1 MTREGQRMKT
11 TTIGATK
18 RAVLLVLL
26 GLAITSAAM
35 ANPPPADPPPAGGFD
50 PFNMPAGFD
59 PSQYMTIED
68 HEEGAAG
75 YAGGP
80 VPIDSFKLFDG
91 KTMACMRALGGLL
104 NCCTKQPPPSA
115 EPEKTFWE
123 LLTEQLRERYANV
136 AACRYNGV
144 TASDPAGQGAWSQI
158 GQVPGNLA
166 LNNAFT
172 STLETMTGGGDLPE
186 CKDQSAARQETVT
199 AEYLKKMRPKLAW
212 FCDRD
217 EKDLGALKKIG
228 NCRFLGTYCQTR
240 VLGVCIARRERY
252 CCFNSPMSRM
262 MRETLAKQGIGG
274 FGTARNPSCGGITI
288 TQLAGLQNGEGIDT
302 DDIEGRIIESG
313 QFDELRSLMGQDLI
327 NRISGSENNINNP
340 GRVDAQQR
348 SLNYVANMNS
358 SGQLGAQSNEL
369 MGLVRPPAEMERSP
383 GQITL
388 RASALYLDRGARGM
402 DLIVTRDGG
411 KGAVSVDVVL
421 VNGTAVLQRDMT
433 HHATGDA
440 SVRVT
445 WGDGQV
451 GERRVRIRGIVT
463 TPPAPAIR
471 ETRFFRAELHNPTG
485 GARTATDF
493 IDVEV
498 RPETR

>member
-1 MTREGQRMKT
+1 MAMTMTMKK
-11 TTIGATK
+11 AFA
-18 RAVLLVLL
+18 AVLAF
-26 GLAITSAAM
+26 GLSAGIAV
-35 ANPPPADPPPAGGFD
+35 ADPPADPPAGGFD
-50 PFNMPAGFD
+50 PFNMPENFD
-59 PSQYMTIED
+59 PNQYMTIED
-68 HEEGAAG
+68 HEEGAAN
-75 YAGGP
+75 YVGGP
-80 VPIDSFKLFDG
+80 IPIDSFKLFDG

-144 TASDPAGQGAWSQI
+144 TADDPAVQGAWSQI

-166 LNNAFT
+166 LNNAF
-172 STLETMTGGGDLPE
+172 SSSIETLQGGGDLPE

-199 AEYLKKMRPKLAW
+199 AEYLKQMRPKLAW

-262 MRETLAKQGIGG
+262 MRETLAQQGIGG
-274 FGTARNPSCGGITI
+274 FGTAKNPSCGGITI
-288 TQLAGLQNGEGIDT
+288 TQLAALQSGEGIDT

-327 NRISGSENNINNP
+327 NRISGEENNINNP

-348 SLNYVANMNS
+348 TLNYVSGMNT

-369 MGLVRPPAEMERSP
+369 MGLVAPPQELERSA
-383 GQITL
+383 GSISL
-388 RASALYLDRGARGM
+388 RASGLYLHRGERGM
-402 DLIVTRDGG
+402 DLIVSRDGG

-421 VNGTAVLQRDMT
+421 VNGTALLHRDMT
-433 HHATGDA
+433 HQGRSEAT
-440 SVRVT
+440 VTVT
-445 WGDGQV
+445 WGDGQT
-451 GERRVRIRGIVT
+451 GERRVRVRGLDT
-463 TPPAPAIR
+463 APPAPAIR
-471 ETRFFRAELHNPTG
+471 ETRFFKVELHNPTN
-485 GARTATDF
+485 GAKTITDF